1 MDALT
6 TTQLTKRYTHH
17 ELPIQRVL
25 GQHVPDVLA
34 LDDLSIAVR
43 EGEIFGFLGPNGA
56 GKSTM
61 IRLLL
66 GYLHPTSGSATVL
79 GRDTVTDSV
88 EIRRRVGYLPGG
100 IALYDTLTGER
111 LLDYLGDL
119 TGRPSTRRP
128 ELLDRLEMSART
140 LRRPVR
146 DYSRGMRQKMGIIQ
160 ALQHDPELAILD
172 EPTEGLDPLMQRAFY
187 EILDDLRAAGRTIF
201 FSSHVLSEVER
212 VCDRVAIVRR
222 GRLVALEDV
231 ARLLERRKRNVEIRP
246 AEGADAPHL
255 ENVPGVSG
263 VARTADG
270 RLTCQLEGD
279 VGPFLAAIAGHRIVD
294 LTIEPAHLEEAFLEL
309 YEDAEPGD
317 GADEPGDGADE
328 PGDGADEPG
337 PAGAPSEAAAAR

>member
-1 MDALT
+1 MDALST
-6 TTQLTKRYTHH
+6 SGLTKQYTHH
-17 ELPIQRVL
+17 ELPPQRVARGL
-25 GQHVPDVLA
+25 RHEAPADILA
-34 LDDLSIAVR
+34 LEDLTIAVR

-56 GKSTM
+56 GKSTT

-66 GYLHPTSGSATVL
+66 GYLHPSSGSAAVL
-79 GRDTVTDSV
+79 GRDIVRDSV

-100 IALYDTLTGER
+100 IALYDSLTGER

-119 TGRPSTRRP
+119 TGRPPVRRA
-128 ELLDRLEMSART
+128 ELLDRLELSSRT
-140 LRRPVR
+140 LDRPVR

-172 EPTEGLDPLMQRAFY
+172 EPTEGLDPLMQRSFY

-212 VCDRVAIVRR
+212 VCDRVAIVRQ
-222 GRLVALEDV
+222 GRLVALQDV
-231 ARLLERRKRNVEIRP
+231 ASLLEHRKRNVEIRAVDGDFP
-246 AEGADAPHL
+246 VLDG
-255 ENVPGVSG
+255 VPGVSSI
-263 VARTADG
+263 ARAADG

-309 YEDAEPGD
+309 YQDAEPG
-317 GADEPGDGADE
+317 
-328 PGDGADEPG
+328 G
-337 PAGAPSEAAAAR
+337 PAIAPTPPAAAATSDGTASDGTAA